1 MSESQGLLY
10 ACRLDG
16 RGGGAPI
23 GWPEI
28 KAEAAREEGLTWLH
42 LDYSESATQRW
53 LLEESGLDPIVVEA
67 LLADETRPRIVPS
80 GDGLLVILRG
90 VNLNPG
96 ADPEDMVSIRLWI
109 ERTQVISFRRQRLMA
124 VEDLKEALDR
134 GTGPTNAGEFLVA
147 LCSALVARV
156 GGVLEE
162 LHEALDGLEEEV
174 LSAESHDLRPKLAN
188 LRRQAIALRR
198 YLAPQREALSRLLSE
213 RVAWLGAAEG
223 ARLREIA
230 DRTMRYVEDLDSAR
244 DRAAVTQEELASRL
258 AEAMNQ
264 KMYVVALVAAIFL
277 PLGLLT
283 GLLGINVG
291 GIPGTERNEAFALV
305 CLLLV
310 ALAALL
316 LWALRRRHW
325 L

>member
-1 MSESQGLLY
+1 MSESHGLLY

-16 RGGGAPI
+16 QGGGTPI

-28 KAEAAREEGLTWLH
+28 QAEAGREEGLTWLH
-42 LDYSESATQRW
+42 LDYSESATRRW
-53 LLEESGLDPIVVEA
+53 LLEESGLDPIVAEA
-67 LLADETRPRIVPS
+67 LLADETRPRVVPS

-109 ERTQVISFRRQRLMA
+109 ERNQVISFRRHHLMA
-124 VEDLKEALDR
+124 VEDLKEALER
-134 GTGPTNAGEFLVA
+134 GNGPTNAGEFLVA
-147 LCSALVARV
+147 LCAALVERV

-162 LHEALDGLEEEV
+162 LHDELDGLEEEV
-174 LSAESHDLRPKLAN
+174 LSAESHGLRPKLAN

-213 RVAWLGAAEG
+213 RVAWLEEAER
-223 ARLREIA
+223 ARLREIV
-230 DRTMRYVEDLDSAR
+230 DRTTRYVEDLDSAR

-291 GIPGTERNEAFALV
+291 GIPGAERSDAFVLV

-310 ALAALL
+310 AIAALL